1 MLTLAHFAPFVIF
14 HILAYIIW
22 CICLGYNHPLP
33 YLGMLQISGWIAFV
47 IALRFL
53 LPSRFISN
61 EDNWKKICIY
71 IVYLLWCFLLAGQNE
86 VLSYVFANLPEP
98 FQFLVAFMIAACREL
113 DKKARIQLVT
123 KVMGTL
129 DEPGSVLLS
138 IITSVFYGSF
148 VASRI
153 AGATGA
159 TVFFIVSIDFALQS
173 RMTLQLI
180 KEYNKVKE
188 NDTEN
193 GENTKSFKATKLI
206 VAELIEGFTPMI
218 YAICMAMAYYGPNSG
233 LFFNIK
239 SNFGGQP
246 IEDINYV
253 FGIMA
258 FLYTIDTISA
268 AINSIVLWKVT
279 KINMLKEFGDVLS
292 KYWLFMV
299 IKFSFCM
306 SVYFGSHDI
315 NFGIDSRGEF
325 MWITPEGR
333 LKLIRNL
340 TNFTGDDKSMSFANI
355 TIFCKILTGKFNDW
369 FQSQLNLLLDLI
381 VIH

>member
-1 MLTLAHFAPFVIF
+1 
-14 HILAYIIW
+14 
-22 CICLGYNHPLP
+22 
-33 YLGMLQISGWIAFV
+33 
-47 IALRFL
+47 
-53 LPSRFISN
+53 
-61 EDNWKKICIY
+61 
-71 IVYLLWCFLLAGQNE
+71 
-86 VLSYVFANLPEP
+86 
-98 FQFLVAFMIAACREL
+98 
-113 DKKARIQLVT
+113 
-123 KVMGTL
+123 
-129 DEPGSVLLS
+129 
-138 IITSVFYGSF
+138 
-148 VASRI
+148 
-153 AGATGA
+153 
-159 TVFFIVSIDFALQS
+159 
-173 RMTLQLI
+173 
-180 KEYNKVKE
+180 
-188 NDTEN
+188 
-193 GENTKSFKATKLI
+193 
-206 VAELIEGFTPMI
+206 
-218 YAICMAMAYYGPNSG
+218 MAMAYYGPNSG

-239 SNFGGQP
+239 SHFGGQP

-340 TNFTGDDKSMSFANI
+340 TNFTGDDKSMSFENI
-355 TIFCKILTGKFNDW
+355 TIF
-369 FQSQLNLLLDLI
+369 
-381 VIH
+381 